1 MHYAASLT
9 DFFKSP
15 KWGMNLLLGAVT
27 CLIPVVGPIV
37 LSGWLITIFW
47 ARGDDED
54 AAQMPPFDFLYFT
67 KYLERGLWPFLVN
80 LVAGLVISVVTVPLA
95 LLPLLTS
102 GVMGAGALA
111 AGPGGLEHV
120 AAATLLLAF
129 GAMMVFSVVLGLAS
143 TLVLVPLMLRAT
155 ITQAF
160 AAAWDAG
167 FVWSF
172 IRLVW
177 LELLL
182 CGCFMGGVSLGL
194 SMLGMIT
201 CGIGILAVVPLM
213 MFVWQHLLKQL
224 YQLYLSRG
232 GAAVPLSPQL
242 SDLPPPCPASQP
254 PPPPTLPATGP

>member
-1 MHYAASLT
+1 MNYNASLT

-15 KWGMNLLLGAVT
+15 KWGMNLLLGAVV
-27 CLIPVVGPIV
+27 CLIPVLGPIV

-47 ARGDDED
+47 ARGEDDD
-54 AAQMPPFDFLYFT
+54 PTQMPPLDFQYFT

-80 LVAGLVISVVTVPLA
+80 LVVGLVISVVTVPLA

-102 GVMGAGALA
+102 GVMGAGAMA
-111 AGPGGLEHV
+111 AGPHGLEHV
-120 AAATLLLAF
+120 AAATF
-129 GAMMVFSVVLGLAS
+129 FMTFVSVMALFTVLGLAS

-160 AAAWDAG
+160 GAAFNAG

-177 LELLL
+177 MELLL
-182 CGCFMGGVSLGL
+182 CGCFVFAVSLAMSVVGA
-194 SMLGMIT
+194 IP
-201 CGIGILAVVPLM
+201 CGIGLLAVMPLM
-213 MFVWQHLLKQL
+213 TFVWQHLMKQL
-224 YQLYLSRG
+224 YQLYLRRG
-232 GAAVPLSPQL
+232 GAVVPLSPQL
-242 SDLPPPCPASQP
+242 NDLPPPFPASQP